1 MNDKQYIITL
11 DQGTTSSRAIA
22 FDEEANIIAT
32 AQKEFPQYF
41 PQTAWVEHNPQEIWQ
56 SQ

>member
-1 MNDKQYIITL
+1 MYEKEYIITL

-22 FDEEANIIAT
+22 FDSNAKIIGT

-41 PQTAWVEHNPQEIWQ
+41 PQTAWVEHNPQ
-56 SQ
+56 